1 MIKMYR
7 LRAIIDNLKT
17 RKVNN
22 DIEVKDN
29 KVFVEKDKKYEF
41 GNWYIKVD
49 NVWNNLQGGIPDYKL
64 ETNPDADIFESE
76 EVETEQD
83 V

>member
-1 MIKMYR
+1 MYR

-49 NVWNNLQGGIPDYKL
+49 NVWNNLQGGIPNYKL
-64 ETNPDADIFESE
+64 ETNPDADIFESI
-76 EVETEQD
+76 ETDQD

>member
-1 MIKMYR
+1 MYR

-29 KVFVEKDKKYEF
+29 KVFVEKRQK
-41 GNWYIKVD
+41 I
-49 NVWNNLQGGIPDYKL
+49 
-64 ETNPDADIFESE
+64 
-76 EVETEQD
+76 
-83 V
+83 

>member
-1 MIKMYR
+1 MYR

-29 KVFVEKDKKYEF
+29 KVFVETK
-41 GNWYIKVD
+41 NMS
-49 NVWNNLQGGIPDYKL
+49 L
-64 ETNPDADIFESE
+64 ETGILKLIMFGIICK
-76 EVETEQD
+76 VEYQITN
-83 V
+83 

>member
-1 MIKMYR
+1 MYR

>member
-1 MIKMYR
+1 MYR
-7 LRAIIDNLKT
+7 LRAIIDNLTT
-17 RKVNN
+17 RKVNK

-41 GNWYIKVD
+41 GNWYVKVD
-49 NVWNNLQGGIPDYKL
+49 DVWNNLQGGIPDYTL
-64 ETNPDADIFESE
+64 ETNPDADIFEPIE
-76 EVETEQD
+76 IDQD

>member
-1 MIKMYR
+1 MYK

-49 NVWNNLQGGIPDYKL
+49 NVWNNLQGGIPNYKL
-64 ETNPDADIFESE
+64 ETNPDADIFESI
-76 EVETEQD
+76 ETDQD

>member
-1 MIKMYR
+1 MYR

-64 ETNPDADIFESE
+64 ETNPDADIFEPI